1 MNYYEIVV
9 LFDNDAHT
17 EVVVVVVV
25 IVVGIGTV
33 IEVAAVVAVY
43 SIGFE

>member
-9 LFDNDAHT
+9 LFDNDANI
-17 EVVVVVVV
+17 EVVVVVIDIEPV
-25 IVVGIGTV
+25 IDV
-33 IEVAAVVAVY
+33 EAAAVVN